1 MRDETFPI
9 RRKISFEGGE
19 NGRQDPAYTLSHFFA
34 VNTAEQ
40 GNNTPV
46 LGFLLTCRAGSS
58 RLSHAKMEA
67 SAPL

>member
-9 RRKISFEGGE
+9 GRKIGFERGE

-34 VNTAEQ
+34 VNTANTAEQ

-46 LGFLLTCRAGSS
+46 LGFLLTTS
-58 RLSHAKMEA
+58 RFLIR
-67 SAPL
+67 

>member
-1 MRDETFPI
+1 MRDEKFPI
-9 RRKISFEGGE
+9 GRKIGFERGE

-46 LGFLLTCRAGSS
+46 LGFLLTCRAGS
-58 RLSHAKMEA
+58 LAM
-67 SAPL
+67 P